1 MKSLIRSNEGFIGQ
15 SLFRSD
21 LIFCTGWSMNGIELI
36 FRFEDGLS
44 FKSWRIISYSNLI
57 YNLVLTRTVETFTSS
72 NLDANSY
79 VFIYS
84 SIKFII
90 INIIISYDDPSIMK
104 ALSQFFE
111 YHWTKLTP
119 YFCRRKKEET
129 LKKLNNIIY
138 KHNRTQPSDETLE
151 NSTNETLNE
160 TFENLELRTR
170 STIPLNSRHESSNRD
185 GASPRGGVARSFPVF
200 ADVAASRESRGNGW
214 KCASNASKD
223 ARRGIPKAAGGEREE
238 TREDSSRDA
247 QIRR

>member
-1 MKSLIRSNEGFIGQ
+1 MWCNVLKVVSCIAFSFDIRMRWNHWYEVTKVLLDT
-15 SLFRSD
+15 LFRSD
-21 LIFCTGWSMNGIELI
+21 LIFCTEWSMNGIELI

-57 YNLVLTRTVETFTSS
+57 YNLVLTRTVKTFTSS

-129 LKKLNNIIY
+129 LKKLNN
-138 KHNRTQPSDETLE
+138 
-151 NSTNETLNE
+151 
-160 TFENLELRTR
+160 
-170 STIPLNSRHESSNRD
+170 
-185 GASPRGGVARSFPVF
+185 
-200 ADVAASRESRGNGW
+200 
-214 KCASNASKD
+214 
-223 ARRGIPKAAGGEREE
+223 
-238 TREDSSRDA
+238 
-247 QIRR
+247 